1 MEQRIDSLWSHVHA
15 LGVLQDAGS
24 FTAAAQR
31 LGMSKASMSQ
41 RVAELERAAGVP
53 LVRRTTRSVRL
64 TEAGERLVE
73 ATRGAYAAIEEG
85 FAGVRDS
92 GGEPHGLLR
101 VSAPVAL
108 GRQQIVPRLAG
119 FLRAHP
125 RLRVELE
132 LSDRLVA
139 LAQEGFDV
147 ALRHTAAP
155 PDTHVAWP
163 LCATRSCL
171 AATRGYLR
179 RAGVPRAPQDLAQHE
194 CLHYT
199 RPGETATWSFEP
211 DTVHER
217 GAATGRGTSTPR
229 AAPEGRPLDPASAR
243 VSVPV
248 RGAFAA
254 NNSEALR
261 EAALAGLGIAL
272 LPDFTAQAAL
282 HAGKL
287 VRVLPAWR
295 PVGTFGEHVYAIRPY
310 TPVVPR
316 AVQAFVAYWRAAL
329 AEGFPIDPPG
339 KKRTHREGGL
349 QVLRAKDVVG
359 TGGVRGTR

>member
-1 MEQRIDSLWSHVHA
+1 MEQRIESLWSHVHA
-15 LGVLQDAGS
+15 LGVLHSAGS
-24 FTAAAQR
+24 LTAAAQR
-31 LGMSKASMSQ
+31 LGVSKASMSQ

-73 ATRGAYAAIEEG
+73 ATRGAFALIEQG
-85 FAGVRDS
+85 FAGVRDT

-108 GRQQIVPRLAG
+108 GRQQIVPRLAA

-132 LSDRLVA
+132 LSDRLVS

-147 ALRHTAAP
+147 ALRHTAAA

-163 LCATRSCL
+163 LCESRSCL
-171 AATRGYLR
+171 VAARAYLR
-179 RAGVPRAPQDLAQHE
+179 RAGLPRLPRDLGAHE
-194 CLHYT
+194 CLHYV

-211 DTVHER
+211 AAPPGR
-217 GAATGRGTSTPR
+217 GAAPLGER
-229 AAPEGRPLDPASAR
+229 AGLPAQR
-243 VSVPV
+243 VSVAV
-248 RGAFAA
+248 RGVFAA

-272 LPDFTAQAAL
+272 LPDFSAQAAL
-282 HAGKL
+282 RAGKL
-287 VRVLPAWR
+287 VLVLPAWR
-295 PVGTFGEHVYAIRPY
+295 PVGTFGEHIYAIRPY

-316 AVQAFVAYWRAAL
+316 AVQAFVAYWREAL
-329 AEGFPIDPPG
+329 SDGFPIERDTQ
-339 KKRTHREGGL
+339 KRTHR
-349 QVLRAKDVVG
+349 
-359 TGGVRGTR
+359 